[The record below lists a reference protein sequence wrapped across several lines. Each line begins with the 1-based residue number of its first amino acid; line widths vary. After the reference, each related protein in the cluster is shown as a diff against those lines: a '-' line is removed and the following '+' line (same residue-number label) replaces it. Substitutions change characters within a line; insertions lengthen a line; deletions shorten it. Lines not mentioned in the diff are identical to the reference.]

1 MISRLGLSISHVF
14 RRLIPDPLVIAIL
27 LTLFTILA
35 ALAWGSFAP
44 GSDRW
49 LTILDAWQD
58 SETGIWKLL
67 AFAMQMSLIL
77 LTGHVL
83 ASTRPVRACIGL
95 IADLPRGTS
104 SAAAMV
110 GFIAAATGMVN
121 WGFGLIV
128 GALLARDVGRRLA
141 EKNIKAHYP
150 LIAAAGYMGL
160 LTWHGGFSGS
170 APLSMTTTAGA
181 EKVLP
186 SSYVTEVGT
195 IPLEATILS
204 PMNLIICLGLLVII
218 PGFLALLAPSR
229 TQDMQPV
236 EEFKPLVEQPCEP
249 PSEEGLPR
257 LLNNSWI
264 VAWLLG
270 ITLLL
275 GVGRYMW
282 VRGFGSMGLDQV
294 IMIMFALGLL
304 LHASP
309 VAYMHAAGD
318 AARGCAGII
327 VQFPIYAGIMA
338 IMAATGLVTMISEGF
353 VSVGNQTTMPLLSFL
368 AAGIVNIF
376 VPSGGG
382 QWAIQGPIALQS
394 GMDAG
399 VMPGKMVM
407 AVAYGD
413 ELTNM
418 LQPFWALPLLAITGV
433 RARDIVGYTAM
444 VMVVAGTWM
453 ALWLLLWN

>member
-14 RRLIPDPLVIAIL
+14 RKLVPDPLVIAIL
-27 LTLFTILA
+27 LTLVTILA
-35 ALAWGSFAP
+35 AVIWGRFEP
-44 GSDRW
+44 GADRW
-49 LTILDAWQD
+49 ITILDSWKD
-58 SETGIWKLL
+58 SRTGIWKLL
-67 AFAMQMSLIL
+67 AFAMQMSMIL

-95 IADLPRGTS
+95 VADLPRGTA

-110 GFIAAATGMVN
+110 GFIAAATGLLN

-128 GALLARDVGRRLA
+128 GALLAREVGRRLS
-141 EKNIKAHYP
+141 ERNIKAHYP

-160 LTWHGGFSGS
+160 LTWHGGLSGS
-170 APLSMTTTAGA
+170 APLSMTTTTGA

-186 SSYVTEVGT
+186 ASYVSEVGT
-195 IPLEATILS
+195 IPLESTILS
-204 PMNLIICLGLLVII
+204 PLNLVVCLGLLVIV
-218 PGFLALLAPSR
+218 PGFLALLAPAH
-229 TQDMQPV
+229 DKDLQPA
-236 EEFKPLVEQPCEP
+236 ENFQLLVEKPFTP
-249 PSEEGLPR
+249 PDEEGLPR
-257 LLNNSWI
+257 LLNTSWI
-264 VAWLLG
+264 IAWLLG
-270 ITLLL
+270 LLLLL

-282 VRGFGSMGLDQV
+282 VNGFGSIGLDQV

-309 VAYMHAAGD
+309 VAYMHAATD

-338 IMAATGLVTMISEGF
+338 VMSATGLVTMISEGF
-353 VSVGNQTTMPLLSFL
+353 VSIGNETTMPFLSFI

-399 VMPGKMVM
+399 VSPGKMVM